1 MGDGSG
7 MTRSPRGQLGGCK
20 EQLGCS
26 GCWVQRGQSART
38 RKALVWC
45 HHHLEVSLCLGG
57 LCQDRPG
64 KSEPVFPS
72 PDCPPPGQL
81 VTQSW
86 PSSAVGRPLLALGP
100 GPGRE
105 MAAHAGGCS
114 YPLPSCWESSRTLLE
129 GGSGLTTAGMTV
141 GAKFPRWCSH
151 PGDRWDPGC
160 LLCLAPRSAHPQPH
174 FLCRFQVR

>member
-1 MGDGSG
+1 

-64 KSEPVFPS
+64 KSESVFPS

-81 VTQSW
+81 VTQSCG
-86 PSSAVGRPLLALGP
+86 PATPGP
-100 GPGRE
+100 GPG
-105 MAAHAGGCS
+105 AGMGAGSACWWLQL
-114 YPLPSCWESSRTLLE
+114 PLPSCGGSSRTLLE

-160 LLCLAPRSAHPQPH
+160 LLCLAPHSAHPQPH
-174 FLCRFQVR
+174 FLCRLQVR